1 MVSLKYVVF
10 VLRAD
15 NDGEGGILALLSLVA
30 ADQVADGAKLP
41 ALVLLGV
48 LGASLLYGDGVITPA
63 ISVLSAMEGLKLV
76 APGFEQFIVPATI
89 AVLIGLFVIQRY
101 GTGSIG
107 KLFGPIMVVWF
118 VVIGGLGLANIW
130 MAPAILKAINP
141 AEAARF
147 LIDDPKISFVV
158 IGAVFLA
165 LTGGEA
171 LYADMGHVGAT
182 AIRRAWFGL
191 VLPALLL
198 NYFGQG
204 ALILADPTAADN
216 PFYKLAP
223 GWALIPMVVL
233 ATFATIIA
241 SQALVSGV
249 FSLTRQA
256 MQMGLCPR
264 ARIISTSFDEA
275 GQIYIPAANWL
286 LMTGTL
292 LTVVLFR
299 SSESLAAAYGIAVS
313 GTMLIT
319 TILLYRVAVSRWQW
333 PPGVA
338 IPIVAIFGAID
349 ATFLVSNSIKIVE
362 GGWFPLIVGGVIAVL
377 MLTWREG
384 SSEVRHRLQ
393 EMSMPLKEFLDYADK
408 TVIGRAP
415 GMGVWLTKVEH
426 GASPMLLRHIEHNRV
441 LHATVVLL
449 TFVSDRRPRVP
460 FHERFSVHRLGHGF
474 YRIQVKLGFM
484 QTPDIP
490 LSLINCNKLGFDA
503 DLDNKNY
510 YIAHET
516 IVRRGVESS
525 MEPVSFAIFSFL
537 NRIASRAPDFF
548 KIPHDAIIEVGISGG
563 DLTLALPCAAFAAAY
578 PPHGSGRK
586 DPHQTCTPFGTRMPC
601 RRYCARSLCA
611 ECLRRVICQNSN
623 CCPLSLWRS
632 CFRARPTLRLPEGA
646 EAEGVVAAAAAV
658 ILAAGCAAAEA
669 RISVA
674 AHVTLAAGPR
684 YPDQRRDLASARTI
698 RSPSAIPEVVRSA
711 AERLSM
717 PTKIQ
722 GSVRTA
728 IRRTGMRS

>member
-1 MVSLKYVVF
+1 MDMPSSAPVGGLVDRSVSSSGLSPSEAILDQAKYLHHAGSPGFLALTALGVVFGDIGTSPLYAFQVALTGIGHPVPTPADVFGIVSLILWALTMMVSLKYVVF

-15 NDGEGGILALLSLVA
+15 NDGEGGILALLSLVGA
-30 ADQVADGAKLP
+30 EQVANGAKLP

-48 LGASLLYGDGVITPA
+48 VGASLLYGDGVITPA

-76 APGFEQFIVPATI
+76 APAFEHFIVPATI

-101 GTGSIG
+101 GTGGIG

-118 VVIGGLGLANIW
+118 VVIGGLGAANIW
-130 MAPAILKAINP
+130 LAPEILGAINP

-147 LIDDPKISFVV
+147 LIADPKISFVV

-204 ALILADPTAADN
+204 ALILADPAAADN

-223 GWALIPMVVL
+223 SWALIPMVVL
-233 ATFATIIA
+233 AACATIIA

-264 ARIISTSFDEA
+264 AKIISTSFDEA
-275 GQIYIPAANWL
+275 GQIYVPAANWL

-299 SSESLAAAYGIAVS
+299 SSDSLAAAYGIAVS

-333 PPGVA
+333 PPGIA
-338 IPIVAIFGAID
+338 IPIIAIFGAID

-362 GGWFPLIVGGVIAVL
+362 GGWFPLIIGGLIASL
-377 MLTWREG
+377 MLSWRKG
-384 SSEVRHRLQ
+384 ASEVRHRLQ
-393 EMSMPLKEFLDYADK
+393 EMSMPLKQFLEYAD
-408 TVIGRAP
+408 TTCIGRAP

-460 FHERFSVHRLGHGF
+460 FHERHSVHRLGHGF
-474 YRIQVKLGFM
+474 YRIQVRLGFM

-503 DLDNKNY
+503 DLDHKNY

-516 IVRRGVESS
+516 IVRREVGSS
-525 MEPVSFAIFSFL
+525 MDPVSFAIFSFL

-548 KIPHDAIIEVGISGG
+548 KIPHDAIIEVG
-563 DLTLALPCAAFAAAY
+563 
-578 PPHGSGRK
+578 
-586 DPHQTCTPFGTRMPC
+586 
-601 RRYCARSLCA
+601 
-611 ECLRRVICQNSN
+611 
-623 CCPLSLWRS
+623 
-632 CFRARPTLRLPEGA
+632 FRAD
-646 EAEGVVAAAAAV
+646 
-658 ILAAGCAAAEA
+658 I
-669 RISVA
+669 
-674 AHVTLAAGPR
+674 
-684 YPDQRRDLASARTI
+684 
-698 RSPSAIPEVVRSA
+698 
-711 AERLSM
+711 
-717 PTKIQ
+717 
-722 GSVRTA
+722 
-728 IRRTGMRS
+728 

>member
-1 MVSLKYVVF
+1 MDMPISAPSGDLIDRSAMGVVASPSDARLDQAKYLHHDGSPWFLALTALGVVYGDIGTSPLYAFQVALAGIGHPVPTAADVVGIVSLIFWALMAMVSLKYVIF

-30 ADQVADGAKLP
+30 ADQMAKGARLP

-48 LGASLLYGDGVITPA
+48 VGASLLYGDGVITPA
-63 ISVLSAMEGLKLV
+63 ISVLSAMEGLKLA
-76 APGFEQFIVPATI
+76 APGFEHFIVPVTLVI
-89 AVLIGLFVIQRY
+89 LIGLFMIQQY

-118 VVIGGLGLANIW
+118 VVIAALGLANIW
-130 MAPAILKAINP
+130 LAPGILKAVNP
-141 AEAARF
+141 AEAAHF
-147 LIDDPKISFVV
+147 LIADPKVSFVV

-204 ALILADPTAADN
+204 ALILADPAAVDN

-223 GWALIPMVVL
+223 GWALIPMMVL
-233 ATFATIIA
+233 ATCATIIA
-241 SQALVSGV
+241 SQALISGV

-256 MQMGLCPR
+256 MQMGLAPR
-264 ARIISTSFDEA
+264 ARITPTSVDEA
-275 GQIYIPAANWL
+275 GQIYVPAANWL
-286 LMTGTL
+286 LMVGTL

-299 SSESLAAAYGIAVS
+299 SSDNLAAAYGIAVS

-333 PPGVA
+333 PAGVA
-338 IPIVAIFGAID
+338 IPIIAIFGAID

-362 GGWFPLIVGGVIAVL
+362 GGWFPLIVGTVIAVL
-377 MLTWREG
+377 MLCWRKG
-384 SSEVRHRLQ
+384 SSEVRHRLH
-393 EMSMPLKEFLDYADK
+393 EMSMPLQDFLGYADN

-460 FHERFSVHRLGHGF
+460 FHERHSVHRLGHGF
-474 YRIQVKLGFM
+474 YRIQVRLGFM

-490 LSLINCNKLGFDA
+490 LTLINCNRLGFDA
-503 DLDNKNY
+503 DLDHKNY

-516 IVRRGVESS
+516 IVRRDEGSS
-525 MEPVSFAIFSFL
+525 MGPISFAIFSFL

-548 KIPHDAIIEVGISGG
+548 KIPQDAIIEVG
-563 DLTLALPCAAFAAAY
+563 
-578 PPHGSGRK
+578 
-586 DPHQTCTPFGTRMPC
+586 
-601 RRYCARSLCA
+601 
-611 ECLRRVICQNSN
+611 
-623 CCPLSLWRS
+623 
-632 CFRARPTLRLPEGA
+632 FRAE
-646 EAEGVVAAAAAV
+646 
-658 ILAAGCAAAEA
+658 I
-669 RISVA
+669 
-674 AHVTLAAGPR
+674 
-684 YPDQRRDLASARTI
+684 
-698 RSPSAIPEVVRSA
+698 
-711 AERLSM
+711 
-717 PTKIQ
+717 
-722 GSVRTA
+722 
-728 IRRTGMRS
+728 

>member
-1 MVSLKYVVF
+1 MDMPSSAPIGGLIDRAVAGVGLSPSEAALDQAKYLHHAGSPWFLALTALGVVFGDIGTSPLYAFQVALIGVGHAPTAVDVLGIVSLILWALMIMVSLKYVVF

-30 ADQVADGAKLP
+30 ADQVAKGAKLP

-48 LGASLLYGDGVITPA
+48 IGAALLYGDGVITPA

-76 APGFEQFIVPATI
+76 APGFEHFIVPATI
-89 AVLIGLFVIQRY
+89 AVLIGLFVIQQY

-118 VVIGGLGLANIW
+118 VVIAALGAANIW

-147 LIDDPKISFVV
+147 LIADPRISFVV

-171 LYADMGHVGAT
+171 LYADMGHVGAA

-204 ALILADPTAADN
+204 ALVLADPAAADN

-233 ATFATIIA
+233 ATLATIIA
-241 SQALVSGV
+241 SQALISGV

-264 ARIISTSFDEA
+264 AGIVPTSVDEA

-286 LMTGTL
+286 LMAGTL
-292 LTVVLFR
+292 LTVLLFR
-299 SSESLAAAYGIAVS
+299 SSENLAAAYGIAVS

-333 PPGVA
+333 PPGAA
-338 IPIVAIFGAID
+338 IPVIAIFGAID

-362 GGWFPLIVGGVIAVL
+362 GGWFPLVVGAVIAIL
-377 MLTWREG
+377 MLSWRRG
-384 SSEVRHRLQ
+384 SSAVRHRLQ
-393 EMSMPLKEFLDYADK
+393 DMSMPLKEFLDYADK
-408 TVIGRAP
+408 ACIGRAP

-441 LHATVVLL
+441 LHETVVLL

-460 FHERFSVHRLGHGF
+460 FHERHSVHRLGHGF
-474 YRIQVKLGFM
+474 YRIQVRLGFM

-490 LSLINCNKLGFDA
+490 LTLINCNRLGFDA
-503 DLDNKNY
+503 DLDHKNY

-516 IVRRGVESS
+516 IVRRDAGSS
-525 MEPVSFAIFSFL
+525 MEPISFAIFSFL

-548 KIPHDAIIEVGISGG
+548 KIPHDAIIEVG
-563 DLTLALPCAAFAAAY
+563 F
-578 PPHGSGRK
+578 
-586 DPHQTCTPFGTRMPC
+586 
-601 RRYCARSLCA
+601 
-611 ECLRRVICQNSN
+611 RV
-623 CCPLSLWRS
+623 
-632 CFRARPTLRLPEGA
+632 
-646 EAEGVVAAAAAV
+646 
-658 ILAAGCAAAEA
+658 
-669 RISVA
+669 
-674 AHVTLAAGPR
+674 
-684 YPDQRRDLASARTI
+684 
-698 RSPSAIPEVVRSA
+698 EV
-711 AERLSM
+711 
-717 PTKIQ
+717 
-722 GSVRTA
+722 
-728 IRRTGMRS
+728 